1 MFQLKLC
8 FFVFKVYSAFKKNE
22 TSSVIFYNQKKPEP
36 VKVSFK
42 AIKTMDGD
50 TPSQIFTFILTDENG
65 NIIQTKTNS
74 GKDILFDEIVFDKEG
89 QYIYFVKEVIPT
101 DQGNII
107 YDDTVYKVIVF
118 TFT

>member
-1 MFQLKLC
+1 
-8 FFVFKVYSAFKKNE
+8 
-22 TSSVIFYNQKKPEP
+22 
-36 VKVSFK
+36 
-42 AIKTMDGD
+42 MDGD

-107 YDDTVYKVIVF
+107 YDDTVYKVIVNVTKDNDYKASVEYYAEGSNACITDILF
-118 TFT
+118 RNRTKPVDVKVEKDGKTWEV